1 MAKQDDFVKT
11 ALRIPRSLHAQIQDA
26 ATASGRSM
34 NAEIIDR
41 LQRETEDVSL
51 MAIVNRLKLSD
62 EELLEATKKQRDLLW
77 EITDRAEEVLRSVDE
92 FLEPPVRVEEAHL
105 ARGTIASLRDLIRT
119 IKTYR

>member
-41 LQRETEDVSL
+41 LQGEIEDGSL

-77 EITDRAEEVLRSVDE
+77 NITDRTEEVLKSLDE
-92 FLEPPVRVEEAHL
+92 FLEPPVHL
-105 ARGTIASLRDLIRT
+105 DKAASARDAIASLRDLIRT
-119 IKTYR
+119 IKAYR